1 MGWMVLRA
9 SERLLFPG
17 YKPQLG
23 QNEIL
28 HFFPWLTG
36 CFLSTCPDRVAF
48 FLLMMFSFA
57 WALLSHMVLMH
68 TGKWPSTHPESR
80 PASSSFPKIL
90 FFLETL
96 GFLPPP
102 RTLFIRAPLYQS
114 SLNKTVSSIS
124 YSPDSNGSDLVSH
137 LRFLLPVTRLS
148 GPPCSVP
155 AGTPGDGEFYSWSC
169 ARDPVPSGAW
179 CGFELGPLST
189 CLIVV
194 AESFG
199 FVIWLISWS
208 ILCPNQLRI
217 SGPAGSD
224 QFCVLCVYAWFVAAV
239 LELKLS
245 SFPLCL

>member
-1 MGWMVLRA
+1 M
-9 SERLLFPG
+9 
-17 YKPQLG
+17 
-23 QNEIL
+23 
-28 HFFPWLTG
+28 PWSS
-36 CFLSTCPDRVAF
+36 CFLPVDDVQLRLSLAF
-48 FLLMMFSFA
+48 PHGADAYWEMAEHTSWVQTSLLLLPQDS
-57 WALLSHMVLMH
+57 LLSRN
-68 TGKWPSTHPESR
+68 S
-80 PASSSFPKIL
+80 
-90 FFLETL
+90 

-114 SLNKTVSSIS
+114 SLNKTVSSFS

-137 LRFLLPVTRLS
+137 LRFLLTVTRLL

-169 ARDPVPSGAW
+169 ARDPAPSGAW